1 MRQILL
7 AFSRHRDD
15 RSLDQYLELDASSLV
30 QVQAG
35 LPPATALGQPDASAT
50 LPPPG
55 DALPPALP
63 QELDVHVSAPALA
76 PQLLDAR
83 TSPVIA
89 APIPAIPPIPLQ
101 RRVRHTASPLPPP
114 PPPPVDNTSFACRD
128 LLFRRHRG
136 HWQILVEWE
145 QEPYCATWQPA
156 SDLPD
161 VPLESVPLLPE
172 GEDGLTCATCDLP
185 HARHPLFGKFI
196 ICEGTCGRGW
206 HLGCLSKPRKRAP
219 PGPWTCPDC
228 SA

>member
-55 DALPPALP
+55 DALPRRFP
-63 QELDVHVSAPALA
+63 
-76 PQLLDAR
+76 R
-83 TSPVIA
+83 NWTYTSPRRLSLLSSWT
-89 APIPAIPPIPLQ
+89 PGLRPCSLRQFLQ
-101 RRVRHTASPLPPP
+101 YLRSLWQRWVLPHASPLPPP

-145 QEPYCATWQPA
+145 PEPYCATWQPA

-185 HARHPLFGKFI
+185 HARHPRLA
-196 ICEGTCGRGW
+196 
-206 HLGCLSKPRKRAP
+206 SSSSVRAP
-219 PGPWTCPDC
+219 RARVAPRPSRQASETCPAWPVDLPGC
-228 SA
+228 GA